1 MKVLFAFAVV
11 GLIMLQRT
19 MMPLVDTAGV
29 KSVTLFENDGFV
41 IYRSNDDTTNED
53 GQMSRW
59 ISALD
64 ASPKSN
70 RLTFIMEHCSVILHR
85 GERLHL
91 AVHCGPSTNLG
102 EVRQTAETCHESLH
116 NLA

>member
-1 MKVLFAFAVV
+1 M
-11 GLIMLQRT
+11 T
-19 MMPLVDTAGV
+19 PLVETAGV

-41 IYRSNDDTTNED
+41 IYRSEDDPTNED

-64 ASPKSN
+64 ISEKSD
-70 RLTFIMEHCSVILHR
+70 RLTFIMEHGTVILYR
-85 GERLHL
+85 GNRLHL

-102 EVRQTAETCHESLH
+102 EGRQTAEKCHESLH